1 MRQHSTLLTKV
12 IFVFHFLIQPVL
24 GQNNPTV
31 TFHALTLYNKNLK
44 QFISIDDSNEMLIY
58 DLQKQLWK
66 TKKLVYEVVEP
77 FDFFK
82 QNYVP
87 IVAGEDI
94 YFVYR
99 GCGEVYLLK
108 NDTIR
113 RHDLSFKHRNQY
125 GASIFCF
132 ENQICFFGGYGLFT
146 PKNIITSYD
155 SRLRQWFE
163 YPSSSLNKPLPQNYA
178 IHQIQNDQLIVT
190 GGFNCNPI
198 ESKRINE
205 VWKFDIRGKTWTMI
219 GKLTDDF
226 YDVLNTS
233 QLIIPNEPVSLLKKN
248 GKLFQ
253 IDFFKNKYTCYSASK
268 IGDIS
273 HLILDDEF
281 KFILTKI
288 TNSDLKTYS
297 LNVIPFSKLLVVKEW
312 EKSIYSINP
321 NESSTW
327 YTWPILLFFLVVIFV
342 LIIIVILFKIF
353 QIRREKKIQKA
364 LLWSDFDEKEQH
376 VINLLLSCENGIEI
390 SQLNDLFGDLEIGFE
405 ALKKRREHFIKDFKF
420 KLSEKSG
427 FEIEE
432 LFIEFKNPNDK
443 RIKIIQLKKSLE
455 FKGK

>member
-1 MRQHSTLLTKV
+1 
-12 IFVFHFLIQPVL
+12 
-24 GQNNPTV
+24 
-31 TFHALTLYNKNLK
+31 
-44 QFISIDDSNEMLIY
+44 
-58 DLQKQLWK
+58 
-66 TKKLVYEVVEP
+66 
-77 FDFFK
+77 
-82 QNYVP
+82 
-87 IVAGEDI
+87 
-94 YFVYR
+94 
-99 GCGEVYLLK
+99 
-108 NDTIR
+108 
-113 RHDLSFKHRNQY
+113 
-125 GASIFCF
+125 
-132 ENQICFFGGYGLFT
+132 
-146 PKNIITSYD
+146 
-155 SRLRQWFE
+155 
-163 YPSSSLNKPLPQNYA
+163 LNKPLPQNYA